1 VPEAVENLKLHG
13 INVEVLDALKSVSA
27 EVYTIDHVSN
37 VSRLWQG
44 HMLVSVDATTAAR
57 TVELPAGTAIVH
69 TDQPLGTLAMYL
81 LEPECEDGLT
91 TWNFFDAFLA
101 PGEEFPVVRVVGW

>member
-1 VPEAVENLKLHG
+1 VPEAIENLKMHG
-13 INVEVLDALKSVSA
+13 IKVETLDAAKTVSA

-37 VSRLWQG
+37 VSRIWQG
-44 HMLVSVDATTAAR
+44 HMLVSVEATPATR
-57 TVELPAGTAIVH
+57 SIELPAGTVIVR
-69 TDQPLGTLAMYL
+69 TDQPLGTLAVYQ